1 MDPDD
6 VHAPAQAGQAL
17 SRCRP
22 CVARYAQLT
31 WRMDIVL
38 HHPRHSI
45 SSAVG
50 NLGDHRGDVNY
61 ADFDGQ
67 MIEVSIEIA
76 STPATTPS
84 ATPI

>member
-1 MDPDD
+1 MF
-6 VHAPAQAGQAL
+6 
-17 SRCRP
+17 
-22 CVARYAQLT
+22 
-31 WRMDIVL
+31 WRVVPLEVGDEPGIMI
-38 HHPRHSI
+38 PRGRGENADEHFDR
-45 SSAVG
+45 G
-50 NLGDHRGDVNY
+50 REDGDHRGDVNY